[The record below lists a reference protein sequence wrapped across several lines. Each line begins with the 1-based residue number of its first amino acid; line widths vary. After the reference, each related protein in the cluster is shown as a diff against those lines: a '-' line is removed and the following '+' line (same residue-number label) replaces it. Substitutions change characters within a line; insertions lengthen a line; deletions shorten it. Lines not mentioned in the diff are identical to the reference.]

1 MGKTISSAFKG
12 ITKAISQPI
21 NSGLNI
27 LKGKGNLGD
36 LLNVGTLFAP
46 GGNLASFSFGK
57 DAFRKATLDSIGK
70 NFLASRGINI
80 NGSFKPTDLTGAN
93 ILKLAQSSNSFVPGA
108 GLLEKYP
115 ALAPFFQ
122 NQQTTGGGAVR
133 GFGGTA
139 VTSSGQLSALQKTQQ
154 ANHLEMLRRSG
165 AILNKQ
171 FDFTNKNIDQFLL
184 AKQNA
189 ADLLGPSG
197 IDRLARDFRN
207 KALANAD
214 RTATRQ
220 AAQIAPGGGPLAAS
234 IRLAQMNQATQA
246 ANQNRAN
253 LFSPQSLAD
262 ARLKQAQILDP
273 ANNLSQLSQFDDFNS
288 RIPFSAPATNL
299 SAVTSNRTGSSS
311 MGSQD
316 QEAAI
321 LDAFLQI
328 FGLGQKKN

>member
-12 ITKAISQPI
+12 VTKAISQPI

-27 LKGKGNLGD
+27 LKGKGNIGD
-36 LLNVGTLFAP
+36 LLSVGTLFAP
-46 GGNLASFSFGK
+46 GGNLAQFSFGK
-57 DAFRKATLDSIGK
+57 DTFRKATLDSIGK
-70 NFLASRGINI
+70 NFLASRGIKI
-80 NGSFKPTDLTGAN
+80 GDSFDPTDLTGAN
-93 ILKLAQSSNSFVPGA
+93 ILKLAQSSKTFVPGA
-108 GLLEKYP
+108 DLLKKYP
-115 ALAPFFQ
+115 TLAPFFQ
-122 NQQTTGGGAVR
+122 GQQSAVGGSGSSFGGA
-133 GFGGTA
+133 TA
-139 VTSSGQLSALQKTQQ
+139 AGSGQLSALQKIQQ
-154 ANHLEMLRRSG
+154 ANHLEMLKRSG

-207 KALANAD
+207 RALANAD
-214 RTATRQ
+214 RAATRQ

-253 LFSPQSLAD
+253 LFSPQSMAE

-273 ANNLSQLSQFDDFNS
+273 ANNLSLLSLFDEFNS
-288 RIPFSAPATNL
+288 NIPFTAPATNL
-299 SAVTSNRTGSSS
+299 SAASSTKTGSSS
-311 MGSQD
+311 MGSQGQD
-316 QEAAI
+316 GAI

-328 FGLGQKKN
+328 FGLGQKK